1 MRLHVVVA
9 VEGSLPAKVECRSC
23 HRQHKFRAAAP
34 GTKTASSKPRS
45 PKTEGG
51 ASKPRRSG
59 AGADGAAGVSVA
71 TVNPL
76 DALLAGRNTSGARS
90 YSPGDSYV
98 VGELL
103 AHPSF
108 GLGAVTATPS
118 PGKISV
124 LFRDTTRLL
133 LHQRTTISPAAST
146 GPRLEPPARREPSPE
161 VPSER
166 PPKVRS
172 IL

>member
-34 GTKTASSKPRS
+34 GTKTAASKPRGA
-45 PKTEGG
+45 KTEAG
-51 ASKPRRSG
+51 ASKPRRTG
-59 AGADGAAGVSVA
+59 AAADGTGVSVA

-103 AHPSF
+103 AHPNF

-133 LHQRTTISPAAST
+133 LHQRTPISPAAST
-146 GPRLEPPARREPSPE
+146 GPRLEPPTRREPSPE

>member
-9 VEGSLPAKVECRSC
+9 MDGTKPAKVECRSC
-23 HRQHKFRAAAP
+23 HREHKYRAAAP
-34 GTKTASSKPRS
+34 GSKARASKGLGG
-45 PKTEGG
+45 KAEGG
-51 ASKPRRSG
+51 TGTARVRRG
-59 AGADGAAGVSVA
+59 AGTGATVA
-71 TVNPL
+71 AVNPL
-76 DALLAGRNTSGARS
+76 DALLAGRNTTGARS

-103 AHPSF
+103 AHPNF

-124 LFRDTTRLL
+124 LFHDTTRLL
-133 LHQRTTISPAAST
+133 LHQRTTVAAAPGIS
-146 GPRLEPPARREPSPE
+146 GVRLEPPMRREGSPE